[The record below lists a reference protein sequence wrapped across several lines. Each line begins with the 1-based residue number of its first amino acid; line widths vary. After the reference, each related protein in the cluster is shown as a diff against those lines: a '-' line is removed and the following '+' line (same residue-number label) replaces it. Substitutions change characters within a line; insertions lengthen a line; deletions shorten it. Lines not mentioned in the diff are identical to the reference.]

1 MSFGCA
7 PKVFVAERV
16 FSNGGERGN
25 VELENGQVVG
35 SQAGDCIAFFA
46 EDGQT
51 RLTKKDRS
59 NETLLEYGHVEKAKK
74 AVEASRL
81 RLSKSIKCKGRT
93 GGVLRFDEPPEKNLK
108 FMLRVGNSG
117 SATYEGPMK
126 LVDVIRPEFGFVELD
141 DAHRCKTVWLP
152 YIGKVKHRSKVKDG
166 RLETRELPDGAVMV
180 VWSVDNIKLKK
191 GAWLELEIEVTPPPF
206 ELQSAA
212 DTGRKASTTE

>member
-16 FSNGGERGN
+16 FRNGGERGD
-25 VELENGQVVG
+25 VELENGRVVG
-35 SQAGDCIAFFA
+35 AQAGDCVMFFA
-46 EDGQT
+46 GIGQVG
-51 RLTKKDRS
+51 LTEKDRS
-59 NETLLEYGHVEKAKK
+59 NEALLEYGHLEKAEK

-81 RLSKSIKCKGRT
+81 RLSKSIECKGRT

-108 FMLRVGNSG
+108 FLLHVRNSG

-126 LVDVIRPEFGFVELD
+126 LIDVIRPEFSLVEVD
-141 DAHRCKTVWLP
+141 DAYRCKTVRLP
-152 YIGKVKHRSKVKDG
+152 YIGKVTHRSKVKDG

-206 ELQSAA
+206 DLPA
-212 DTGRKASTTE
+212 DE